1 MRQLQNLLGFMI
13 VCMSALMSCTTQD
26 SPQASTEIGNP
37 KIVQILNPDGS
48 QATSVDYT
56 FIPASGGDTLVYQGD
71 TSLKFDGDEVGY
83 YQIETAKGGLLISS
97 ENLVDLE
104 NEDEPIEVQLNPW
117 SSLSGSAP
125 EMETN
130 LLIVGVQNST
140 WSTSVEGDTWDLR
153 IPEGEYVVYEQSDT
167 ARESLFQIN
176 LTEDINELPLEG
188 CGNSSSEAIEFEE
201 LQFYT
206 DNAPELAMIQGFA
219 PGIQEVQ
226 VRTSRDTVTWQAQ
239 SGEFKSFVDLTQGY
253 EPIWIQSDLGHGTC
267 LLMRHIKEE
276 PKAQVTFVIFESSD
290 NNEVPLLNS
299 EMYDFESQS
308 SHVMF
313 FAKMMQSLMG
323 SLVHELKGIS
333 ASFKLNRDTNG
344 EVEVLRIVLEATQS
358 ELIGLTASELRNQYY
373 FPALDSLEREVG
385 EIFYAIA
392 AFSDWDGTQNS
403 PDLSVGF
410 GDMWLVNS
418 SVLWSMPSDVSEM
431 SQFLLDSRS
440 PIDLGVPSVSWG
452 RNEVGGNLTVNL
464 GVGLAG
470 LHWAMGVKGEQDDEV
485 GILGQQGQFNVS
497 EEFLPGLGNN
507 AYINQDGYD
516 ILNASAWVRE

>member
-1 MRQLQNLLGFMI
+1 MRLLQTLLSLII
-13 VCMSALMSCTTQD
+13 VCMSILVSCSTQD

-37 KIVQILNPDGS
+37 KIVKILNPDGS
-48 QATSVDYT
+48 QATLVDYT
-56 FIPASGGDTLVYQGD
+56 FIPTSGEDTLVYQGD
-71 TSLKFDGDEVGY
+71 TSLKFDVDEVGY
-83 YQIETAKGGLLISS
+83 YQIETDKGGLLISS

-104 NEDEPIEVQLNPW
+104 NEDEPIAVQLNPW

-125 EMETN
+125 LEEAS

-167 ARESLFQIN
+167 VRESLFQIN
-176 LTEDINELPLEG
+176 LTEDIKELPLEG
-188 CGNSSSEAIEFEE
+188 CGKSSSEELEFEE
-201 LQFYT
+201 LQFFT

-219 PGIQEVQ
+219 SGIQEVQ

-239 SGEFKSFVDLTQGY
+239 SGEFKSFVDLTQDY
-253 EPIWIQSDLGHGTC
+253 EPIWIQSDLGHSTC

-290 NNEVPLLNS
+290 NNEVPLLNA
-299 EMYDFESQS
+299 EVYDFESQS
-308 SHVMF
+308 SHVKF

-323 SLVHELKGIS
+323 SLVYELKGIS
-333 ASFKLNRDTNG
+333 SSFKLNRDASG
-344 EVEVLRIVLEATQS
+344 EVKVLRIVLEATQF
-358 ELIGLTASELRNQYY
+358 ELIGLTASELRNQHY

-392 AFSDWDGTQNS
+392 AFSDWDGAQNS

-410 GDMWLVNS
+410 GDMWVVNS

-431 SQFLLDSRS
+431 SQFLWDTRS
-440 PIDLGVPSVSWG
+440 PVDLGVPNVSWG
-452 RNEVGGNLTVNL
+452 RNEVSGNLTVNL

-470 LHWAMGVKGEQDDEV
+470 LHWAMGVKGDEDDEV
-485 GILGQQGQFNVS
+485 GILGKQGQFNVA
-497 EEFLPGLGNN
+497 EEFLPGLEND
-507 AYINQDGYD
+507 AYINQKAYE
-516 ILNASAWVRE
+516 ILRASTWVSE